1 MYNDGLDGKKFTENS
16 PVSELTCHK
25 RLALA
30 GVLVLAACSVAAT
43 SASAQTF
50 GCSPAMAND
59 IVCENSKAGTP
70 SSTWDIPGGGAGD
83 STIQGFATD
92 ISVNQ
97 GQTRSF
103 KHNTTASTHTI
114 DIYRIG
120 YYARLCAPKS

>member
-1 MYNDGLDGKKFTENS
+1 MYKYGLDGTKFTENS
-16 PVSELTCHK
+16 SVEELTCHK

-59 IVCENSKAGTP
+59 IVCENSKTGTP
-70 SSTWDIPGGGAGD
+70 SSTWNLPNGGAGD

-97 GQTRSF
+97 GQTISF
-103 KHNTTASTHTI
+103 KINTTATAYTI
-114 DIYRIG
+114 
-120 YYARLCAPKS
+120 AKL